1 MTANSRSVVDDSAP
15 LDADALARLRS
26 VVLEHAITGPDQ
38 RQLLTYLFDRH
49 TAGETDNLDAWHVG
63 RHAYAEGKDA
73 SRTGTDK
80 HRVNKRLREF
90 FDADPIGKSHPWRVR
105 IGDHYALVV
114 ERNRP
119 AAAVDLVKRLWAPY
133 VGSTRLVRVLYP
145 EVLSFK
151 DGADT
156 YLRNPR
162 ATRSDQ
168 TRVFSYFKLKKNELK
183 PNYSLVQA
191 GVVRAMMVLLEALQ
205 PFDVPFRSGVVRP
218 DVTEYAADEHLI
230 VLGTPSTNPLVATYQ
245 SILPVRWTDTGL
257 ANPFGK
263 TLADDYE
270 EDFTGEKWALFTRRV
285 HLGRTISILSA
296 KHGRTVEALTTFL
309 TRQASLQRYVE
320 FLESQDSFPPEFQT
334 IFKVVMSQMGT
345 EPHIESIE
353 PYAAL

>member
-1 MTANSRSVVDDSAP
+1 LDDSAP
-15 LDADALARLRS
+15 LDADAWARLRTI
-26 VVLEHAITGPDQ
+26 VLEHAITGPDQ
-38 RQLLTYLFDRH
+38 RQLLAYLFDQRN
-49 TAGETDNLDAWHVG
+49 AGVTENLDAWHVG
-63 RHAYAEGKDA
+63 RNAYAQEKDA

-80 HRVNKRLREF
+80 HRVNERLLKF
-90 FDADPIGKSHPWRVR
+90 FDTDAIGKNHPWRVR

-133 VGSTRLVRVLYP
+133 IGSSRLVRVLYP

-151 DGADT
+151 DSEDT

-162 ATRSDQ
+162 ATRSEQ
-168 TRVFSYFKLKKNELK
+168 TRVFSYLRLKKNELK

-205 PFDVPFRSGVVRP
+205 PFDVHFRTGVVRP
-218 DVTEYAADEHLI
+218 DMTEYADDEHLI

-245 SILPVRWTDTGL
+245 SILPAHWTNTGL
-257 ANPFGK
+257 ATPFGK
-263 TLADDYE
+263 PLADDYE

-309 TRQASLQRYVE
+309 TRQNSLQRHAE
-320 FLESQDSFPPEFQT
+320 FLEPKDSFPPEFQT
-334 IFKVVMSQMGT
+334 IFKVVMSQIGT
-345 EPHIESIE
+345 EPHIESID
-353 PYAAL
+353 PYVAL